1 MKKYHIILL
10 LFLGVIFTPLNAFAC
25 GKDAVKHSCKTEYA
39 SKKKMK
45 SDHSCCKKNDNKDKG
60 CNGCCGHSKCGC
72 SSTCQTSVTL
82 PEFFTN
88 DTLKTS
94 DFSFIEKIKF
104 FYTYLP
110 VSDGFN
116 TIWLIPK
123 IG

>member
-25 GKDAVKHSCKTEYA
+25 GKDAVKHSCKMEHS
-39 SKKKMK
+39 SKKSKKECCCCGKK
-45 SDHSCCKKNDNKDKG
+45 SDKDKSS
-60 CNGCCGHSKCGC
+60 NGSCSHSKCGC

-88 DTLKTS
+88 YTSENS
-94 DFSFIEKIKF
+94 DFSFVEKIKF

-110 VSDGFN
+110 VSNGFQ